1 MTKIAEKE
9 QIIIAYSYDSEDFHL
24 VGSFEY
30 HWAIGTGLAAQ
41 STNIKP
47 PSFSAGKIPIFN
59 EDQQK
64 WSIVDDYRL
73 QMAYSTT
80 DKMEVRIDYVGELK
94 DGFTLSK
101 PNTQFDVWNGQYWI
115 DPRTEEEKLADKR
128 SQYPK
133 LTRYQFMRGLLEMG
147 FKSSDIEAKILLI
160 EDEFTRELTMIG
172 FKDATNF
179 VRTDISIDVMRDIL
193 GKTDLEID
201 EFWELC
207 VTF

>member
-1 MTKIAEKE
+1 MIKFSIKNQAFYDLELNYQELPDDLIEVTSEQHAELLSALNSGC
-9 QIIIAYSYDSEDFHL
+9 IIFDDLTYSDQKPSQFHEWD
-24 VGSFEY
+24 GS
-30 HWAIGTGLAAQ
+30 
-41 STNIKP
+41 
-47 PSFSAGKIPIFN
+47 
-59 EDQQK
+59 
-64 WSIVDDYRL
+64 
-73 QMAYSTT
+73 
-80 DKMEVRIDYVGELK
+80 
-94 DGFTLSK
+94 
-101 PNTQFDVWNGQYWI
+101 YWI
-115 DPRTEEEKLADKR
+115 DIRTEEEKLSYKR

-147 FKSSDIEAKILLI
+147 FKSSDIEAQILLI

>member
-9 QIIIAYSYDSEDFHL
+9 QIIIAYSYDSKDFHL

-47 PSFSAGKIPIFN
+47 PSFSASKIPIFN

-101 PNTQFDVWNGQYWI
+101 PDTQFDVWNGQDWI
-115 DPRTEEEKLADKR
+115 DLRTEEEKLTHKR
-128 SQYPK
+128 SQYPS
-133 LTRYQFMRGLLEMG
+133 LTRYQFLRCLLENG
-147 FKSSDIEAKILLI
+147 YQAEDIETQILSI
-160 EDEFTRELTMIG
+160 EDEFSRQLALLG
-172 FKDATNF
+172 FKEATNF
-179 VRTDISIDVMRDIL
+179 VRTDESILVMQSVL
-193 GKTDLEID
+193 NLTDERVD
-201 EFWELC
+201 EMWEYAL
-207 VTF
+207 TL

>member
-1 MTKIAEKE
+1 MIKFSIKNQAFYDLELNYQELPDDLIEVTSEQHAELLSALNSGC
-9 QIIIAYSYDSEDFHL
+9 IIFDELNYSDPKPSQFH
-24 VGSFEY
+24 
-30 HWAIGTGLAAQ
+30 
-41 STNIKP
+41 K
-47 PSFSAGKIPIFN
+47 
-59 EDQQK
+59 
-64 WSIVDDYRL
+64 
-73 QMAYSTT
+73 
-80 DKMEVRIDYVGELK
+80 
-94 DGFTLSK
+94 
-101 PNTQFDVWNGQYWI
+101 WNGSDWI
-115 DPRTEEEKLADKR
+115 DPRSEEEKLAYKR

-147 FKSSDIEAKILLI
+147 FKSSDIEAQILLI

-179 VRTDISIDVMRDIL
+179 VRTDPSIDVMRDIL

>member
-9 QIIIAYSYDSEDFHL
+9 QIIIAYSYDSKDFHL

-47 PSFSAGKIPIFN
+47 PSFSASKIPIFN

-101 PNTQFDVWNGQYWI
+101 PDTQFDVWNGQYWI
-115 DPRTEEEKLADKR
+115 DPRTEEEKLAYKR

-147 FKSSDIEAKILLI
+147 FKSSDIEAQILLI
-160 EDEFTRELTMIG
+160 EDEFTRELTMID

-179 VRTDISIDVMRDIL
+179 VRTGISIDVMRDLL
-193 GKTDLEID
+193 GKTDEEID